1 MSRITAIT
9 GRAIILSE
17 ENIDTD
23 RIIPARFLKCVVF
36 DNLGEHVFEDDKK
49 AMHVKGQTHPF
60 DDPRFK
66 GAAILFVGRNFG
78 SGSSR
83 EHAVAGLKR
92 WGMDEGSPG
101 IGLIVSYGEF
111 SDIFFVNALSNGIP
125 CVIVSKDDFEE
136 FVKKISEDPCTEM
149 LFSLE
154 RMTLSTGTFTV
165 SCRFQRTNAH
175 TAFLEGSWDTLHL
188 LLKAGKKIEKTMEN
202 LPYLSTVS
210 W

>member
-66 GAAILFVGRNFG
+66 GADKSVFLA
-78 SGSSR
+78 
-83 EHAVAGLKR
+83 
-92 WGMDEGSPG
+92 
-101 IGLIVSYGEF
+101 
-111 SDIFFVNALSNGIP
+111 
-125 CVIVSKDDFEE
+125 SKA
-136 FVKKISEDPCTEM
+136 
-149 LFSLE
+149 
-154 RMTLSTGTFTV
+154 STY
-165 SCRFQRTNAH
+165 C
-175 TAFLEGSWDTLHL
+175 
-188 LLKAGKKIEKTMEN
+188 
-202 LPYLSTVS
+202 
-210 W
+210 